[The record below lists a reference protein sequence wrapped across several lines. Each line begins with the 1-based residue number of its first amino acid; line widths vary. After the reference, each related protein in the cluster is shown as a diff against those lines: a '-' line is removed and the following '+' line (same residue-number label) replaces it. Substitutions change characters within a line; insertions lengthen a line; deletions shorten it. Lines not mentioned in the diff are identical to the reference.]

1 MLCSRQSWRTLYI
14 PTTEIPCEKKF
25 FSVNKK
31 FGNDDVL
38 LNSKSFIN
46 VVAKVDSF
54 VPDEHNKE
62 TILSISQLQ
71 KAFTEQIV
79 TIKATIKSL
88 SGVKKV
94 SIGESSTEKKGLL
107 RLTLLVRLGYYSR
120 ETIVKKK
127 LWKIIRTYSSVSDP
141 NQTSLEVT

>member
-1 MLCSRQSWRTLYI
+1 MYI

-31 FGNDDVL
+31 FGNDDIL

-54 VPDEHNKE
+54 VPDEHNEE

-94 SIGESSTEKKGLL
+94 SIGESSIEKKDLTVVDPTGSIRVLL
-107 RLTLLVRLGYYSR
+107 
-120 ETIVKKK
+120 
-127 LWKIIRTYSSVSDP
+127 
-141 NQTSLEVT
+141 